1 VRLGFSVFVS
11 KEFHKCSSKKAGKGR
26 PYMAEVERTNIKP
39 SRRDGLLA
47 ALCLLGVFAVIVF
60 VGVTIGGPPGS
71 PLPKFS
77 TEIGESRIG
86 HILLQRFGETC
97 HQLLFDNHTGR
108 IVASG
113 APCVDQ
119 KIVDEDAERDDRF
132 STISKAFSNR

>member
-1 VRLGFSVFVS
+1 MT
-11 KEFHKCSSKKAGKGR
+11 K
-26 PYMAEVERTNIKP
+26 VERANIKP

-47 ALCLLGVFAVIVF
+47 PLCLLGVFAVIVF
-60 VGVTIGGPPGS
+60 VGVTIGGPPRS

-77 TEIGESRIG
+77 TQIRETRIG
-86 HILLQRFGETC
+86 HILSQRFGETC

-108 IVASG
+108 ILASG
-113 APCVDQ
+113 APCADQ